1 MHIWLR
7 WKTTT
12 DAETRGAL
20 CISPATA
27 IVKATVK
34 GAFMHVSYGAL
45 IVGALGL
52 IYGLVS
58 ERLSE
63 KQRAAGAIGLLI
75 AAIAL
80 IVVPFLLG
88 VPW

>member
-1 MHIWLR
+1 
-7 WKTTT
+7 
-12 DAETRGAL
+12 
-20 CISPATA
+20 
-27 IVKATVK
+27 
-34 GAFMHVSYGAL
+34 MHVSYGAL